1 MLFAKCLLY
10 GMSHTAKSVESSF
23 AKSIVFTTP
32 SQCFLGFFGFFGFL
46 KDFRNFPGRMPR
58 PITWHMLLYPRPRSS
73 PRGIPR
79 GGARSEW
86 STSSGPRAGYSS
98 ICHATGLGIL
108 PGRFRK
114 SFRNPKN
121 PKIRKNLDMLL

>member
-1 MLFAKCLLY
+1 
-10 GMSHTAKSVESSF
+10 
-23 AKSIVFTTP
+23 
-32 SQCFLGFFGFFGFL
+32 
-46 KDFRNFPGRMPR
+46 
-58 PITWHMLLYPRPRSS
+58 MLLYPRPRSS

-86 STSSGPRAGYSS
+86 PTSSGPRAGYSS

-121 PKIRKNLDMLL
+121 PKNPRKPKEHVVKTMLFAKCDRILMILGIRKIRKIQENIEKML